1 MTAPRARLFVA
12 LLAFSFLTALVVAP
26 GPAHAGEDDFEF
38 GQALAGLGTKT
49 GDKAYFEY
57 ARRIYERVLAD
68 SNRSDSYKDLIRYGL
83 ALMSRDE
90 ALGAAGN
97 PNKPYDDVHKLFK
110 DATDTMEAFVKKNPD
125 HQRADEARLKVG
137 ETRLAFVQWA
147 RDLLGDPEGRE
158 ERGASQSQVQRDAES
173 MVRGAIEYFDSLR
186 KGHDRE
192 DATELSQIA
201 QYYWVICQ
209 YYLALVY
216 EPGTAENK
224 KALADA
230 ALALEDFVMLNDGQ
244 LLAIYAQD
252 FMGLTAW
259 EQARSATSDAER
271 EQYFR
276 QAVEWFGTCIDTPV
290 EDIDSQR
297 IVANGYYHLGQVC
310 NEAGRV
316 GGTNFWRIGV
326 QRLENMLA
334 QHNTIWRQDN
344 GIRALLE
351 LARLEMARDRQ
362 TQAIEVARQAGE
374 FAKKLGKGWLE
385 RQANRILEKIIAGNT
400 GGSSGGQT
408 ADPSVL
414 MRVADSIF
422 SQQKWS
428 ESIAAYQGVIGSVER
443 TPANAKEYLIR
454 SWRRVSSAYKQLGDD
469 VAAAMALEPIHG
481 IWMDGLVDKETGG
494 KDNPNLLELGNVR
507 MQAQRMWKELHNL
520 TGSPIFNQRHAQIRD
535 SFRTEYPRHP
545 GIERGTWNAARE
557 KLALALEQKKAKN
570 TRWRATLGEA
580 DKLYR
585 VVTKDMNSQML
596 DAAWSRL
603 IYTQLLRENWDG
615 MLKAVAEAEKF
626 WNSPAAKQQVEK
638 FETIAKRRRPE
649 LGKATYFKTEA
660 LYRKAS
666 AEKDP
671 AKAKAMWDQILKE
684 LEGWHSEYELLRN
697 AAAKLYYA
705 GTLGHIVFAH
715 IGKGDIPAADKAFKR
730 LLAEDPKYNRLPKVT
745 FALARH
751 FNDKAKEIDKERK
764 AARIELNGTT
774 EQVGVRTQLREIGI
788 REGRVIEF
796 RVDQEGA
803 LTKAKELIDAYE
815 KKKAAGV
822 DTAIKPEDYEAAK
835 ASVPVLEKLIKEK
848 TEEGNKLTAE
858 REGLEA
864 RLATLVGTVKAK
876 AQELY
881 EPLVRAAGY
890 FWEWDDAL
898 KRAGLPRDPNN
909 VAIFADLYYKAG
921 LLRPDVQENW
931 DRSRTLYEDLRKF
944 DNTPE
949 DKKGEAI
956 SRLGSIY
963 ASLAEAAEKGT
974 DERAELVQ
982 QALALLQ
989 GSLALK
995 PENKDLAVSVL
1006 SGQTVVIPW
1015 KYTDLNRTFYFPF
1028 PRVKNA
1034 AEFKDAVAK
1043 LGKTGGQAVPVQD
1056 TEEATRQYQSAL
1068 NAFRT
1073 HVNGMPDNDIDRTVK
1088 GFANAGFDM
1097 RLFRRLARSSD
1108 EFRLALARVYVE
1120 SGQAENMV
1128 KAFNLATSLA
1138 AGGTYGA
1145 DENSEDWWAAQV
1157 VRLDAL
1163 VTGAEIEARK
1173 SSAGAKLSATA
1184 VDWTERASK
1193 LLSGMVISNPELGDD
1208 VRPQTRDQIRNLYAR
1223 VRSLRG
1229 KAGLKDMDLLLV
1241 KPEAV
1246 PAANGDGNEPKDAEG
1261 K

>member
-1 MTAPRARLFVA
+1 MTALRARLFVA
-12 LLAFSFLTALVVAP
+12 LLAFSLLTALVVSP
-26 GPAHAGEDDFEF
+26 GTASAGEDDFEF

-49 GDKAYFEY
+49 GDKAYFDY

-68 SNRSDSYKDLIRYGL
+68 DNRSDSYKDLIRYGL

-97 PNKPYDDVHKLFK
+97 PNKPYADVHKLFK

-125 HQRADEARLKVG
+125 HARADEARLKVG

-158 ERGASQSQVQRDAES
+158 ERGASQSQVQNDAEA
-173 MVRGAIEYFDSLR
+173 MVRGAIEYFDKLR
-186 KGHDRE
+186 KGHDMP
-192 DATELSQIA
+192 DASQLSQIA

-216 EPGTAENK
+216 EPGTDENK
-224 KALADA
+224 KALANA

-259 EQARSATSDAER
+259 EQARSASDQNER
-271 EQYFR
+271 EQYYR

-290 EDIDSQR
+290 EDLDSQR

-316 GGTNFWRIGV
+316 GGTNFYRIGV
-326 QRLENMLA
+326 QRLENMLE

-362 TQAIEVARQAGE
+362 PQAIEVARQAGE

-385 RQANRILEKIIAGNT
+385 RQANRILEKIISGAG
-400 GGSSGGQT
+400 GGSSGGQA

-422 SQQKWS
+422 GQQKWT
-428 ESIAAYQGVIGSVER
+428 EAIAAYQGVIGSVDR
-443 TPANAKEYLIR
+443 TPENAQEYLVR
-454 SWRRVSSAYKQLGDD
+454 SWRRISTAYKQLGDD
-469 VAAAMALEPIHG
+469 VAAAIALEPVHG
-481 IWMDGLVDKETGG
+481 IWMDGLVDKTTGG
-494 KDNPNLLELGNVR
+494 KNNPNLLELGNVR
-507 MQAQRMWKELHNL
+507 LSAQRMWKKLHDL
-520 TGSPIFNQRHAQIRD
+520 TGSPVFNQRHAQIRD
-535 SFRTEYPRHP
+535 SFAKDYPDHP
-545 GIERGTWNAARE
+545 AKDRGTWNAARE
-557 KLALALEQKKAKN
+557 KLNQAVAQKKAKN
-570 TRWRATLGEA
+570 SRWRATLGEA

-585 VVTKDMNSQML
+585 RVATDMTSEKL
-596 DAAWSRL
+596 DEAWSRL

-626 WNSPAAKQQVEK
+626 WNSPAAKQQAEK

-649 LGKATYFKTEA
+649 LGKAKYFKTEA

-666 AEKDP
+666 AEKDD

-684 LEGWHSEYELLRN
+684 LEGWHTDYDMLRN

-715 IGKGDIPAADKAFKR
+715 IGKGDIPSADKAFRR
-730 LLAEDPKYNRLPKVT
+730 LLAEDPKYARLPKVT

-751 FNDKAKEIDKERK
+751 FNDKAKDIDKDRK
-764 AARIELNGTT
+764 AARIELNGTAQQ
-774 EQVGVRTQLREIGI
+774 EGVRSKLRSIAI
-788 REGRVIEF
+788 REQRVVEF

-803 LTKAKELIDAYE
+803 LTKAKELIAARD
-815 KKKAAGV
+815 KKIAEGE
-822 DTAIKPEDYEAAK
+822 DTTITQEQYDEAK
-835 ASVPVLEKLIKEK
+835 KLIPQLEKVIKEK
-848 TEEGNKLTAE
+848 TEEGNKLQAE
-858 REGLEA
+858 REALEA
-864 RLATLVGTVKAK
+864 RAATLVATVKEK

-890 FWEWDDAL
+890 FWEWDNAL
-898 KRAGLPRDPNN
+898 KIAKLPRDPGN

-921 LLRPDVQENW
+921 LLRPEVQENW
-931 DRSRTLYEDLRKF
+931 DRSRSLYEDLR
-944 DNTPE
+944 TMETAPA
-949 DKKGEAI
+949 DKKHEAI

-963 ASLAEAAEKGT
+963 ASLAQAAEKGSK
-974 DERAELVQ
+974 ERADLVE

-989 GSLALK
+989 GSLSLK
-995 PENKDLAVSVL
+995 PENNDLVVSLL

-1015 KYTDLNRTFYFPF
+1015 KFSDLNRTFYFPF

-1034 AEFKDAVAK
+1034 AEFKAAVGK
-1043 LGKTGGQAVPVQD
+1043 LGKPGGQQVPVQD
-1056 TEEATRQYQSAL
+1056 TDVATRQYQSAL
-1068 NAFRT
+1068 KAFQNM
-1073 HVNGMPDNDIDRTVK
+1073 VNGMRDAEIDQTVK
-1088 GFANAGFDM
+1088 GFGNAGFDM
-1097 RLFRRLARSSD
+1097 RLFRRIARSSG
-1108 EFRLALARVYVE
+1108 EFRLALATIYVE
-1120 SGQAENMV
+1120 SGEGPNMI
-1128 KAFNLATSLA
+1128 KAFNLASSLA
-1138 AGGTYGA
+1138 SGGTFGA
-1145 DENSEDWWAAQV
+1145 EENSEDWWAAQV

-1173 SSAGAKLSATA
+1173 AGAGGKLSATA

-1193 LLSGMVISNPELGDD
+1193 LLSGLVVTNPDLGDD
-1208 VRPQTRDQIRNLYAR
+1208 VRPQTRDQIKALYAR

-1241 KPEAV
+1241 KPVDV
-1246 PAANGDGNEPKDAEG
+1246 PGNGDSKDTKG